1 MVGLVP
7 SRIQLKAYQ
16 MIKPNRELDQLLNE
30 YPLQIIAFGLT
41 DAWFVMPMPRQ
52 LLTENH
58 AVYWHRGCAY
68 AIIELLNPA
77 KYRAKFISTK

>member
-1 MVGLVP
+1 M
-7 SRIQLKAYQ
+7 LKS
-16 MIKPNRELDQLLNE
+16 NRELDRLLDLH
-30 YPLQIIAFGLT
+30 PLQIIAFGMN

-52 LLTENH
+52 LLKENH
-58 AVYWHRGCAY
+58 AVYWHRGNAY